1 MSHLLIPPAIA
12 MAAAGVGFGF
22 GFWPEKPA
30 SPPPRMPAIAMMAV
44 PVIWPTAVSEPDW
57 AGMTARD
64 GGERRE
70 VRVVLRSPY
79 QAR

>member
-12 MAAAGVGFGF
+12 MAAAGLGF

-30 SPPPRMPAIAMMAV
+30 SPPVRLPAIALMAV
-44 PVIWPTAVSEPDW
+44 PVIWPTAVAEPDR
-57 AGMTARD
+57 AGMTAGD
-64 GGERRE
+64 GGERKE